1 MATCQVNEA
10 WKSFSSAG
18 TLKMTRVT
26 KMTRLG
32 SPHPTLDVESPASE
46 SLQSTAENPE
56 MLSLGT
62 RLPGARG
69 LEWEAHNANDDEA
82 NKTVAVVSR
91 MQAKSAYPVVP
102 GASLPSEGN
111 YCHFMPAE
119 MEALGC

>member
-18 TLKMTRVT
+18 TLKTTRVN

-62 RLPGARG
+62 STPRSKRDGMGGA
-69 LEWEAHNANDDEA
+69 
-82 NKTVAVVSR
+82 
-91 MQAKSAYPVVP
+91 Q
-102 GASLPSEGN
+102 
-111 YCHFMPAE
+111 C
-119 MEALGC
+119 